1 MKDSLSS
8 SVVRLVFLLLVG
20 LYFHPISSPCQDSS
34 GEGTIIRGTR
44 TELAITVYDSA
55 RQIVRSSTTVKLYQD
70 GVAVDQASTSEGRVF
85 FVSRSSGSDFTI
97 TVEATGYKSA
107 QKEVTVSP
115 SVKNEI
121 AIYVEAIRPS
131 NESVGV
137 PGKPQLAPKA
147 KEELVKTLQA
157 MDKKKLD
164 EAQKHLSEAV
174 QLAPNDPEVLYVE
187 GLLFLERNDWLD
199 AQTVLQKSDQI
210 EPNQARVIAALGLA
224 LCNQKRYQQ
233 AIPPL
238 EKSLQLSPTA
248 SWETEWTLA
257 KSYYY
262 DGQYEQALK
271 MAQQAK
277 SHAHEATPQLDLL
290 LAQCLTAV
298 GRYEDSA
305 QVLRDFLK
313 NTPSG
318 PDAATARRWLDR
330 LVANGKIHPASDASP
345 SP

>member
-1 MKDSLSS
+1 MKHSFPS
-8 SVVRLVFLLLVG
+8 SVARLVLPLVVG
-20 LYFHPISSPCQDSS
+20 LWFHPVSSPCQDSS
-34 GEGTIIRGTR
+34 AEGTIIRGTR
-44 TELAITVYDSA
+44 TELAVTVYDSA
-55 RQIVRSSTTVKLYQD
+55 GQIVRSSTTIKLYKD

-85 FVSRSSGSDFTI
+85 FVSRSSGDFTI
-97 TVEATGYKSA
+97 AVEAAGYKSA
-107 QKEVTVSP
+107 QKDVTVEP
-115 SVKNEI
+115 SVKTEI
-121 AIYVEAIRPS
+121 AVYVQAILPS

-147 KEELVKTLQA
+147 KEALVKALQA

-174 QLAPNDPEVLYVE
+174 ELAPSDPEVLYVE

-199 AQTVLQKSDQI
+199 AQTALQKSDQI
-210 EPNQARVIAALGLA
+210 EPNQARVLAALGLA
-224 LCNQKRYQQ
+224 LCNQKSYQQ

-238 EKSLQLSPTA
+238 EKSLQLSPAA
-248 SWETEWTLA
+248 SWKTEWTLA
-257 KSYYY
+257 KSYYH

-277 SHAHEATPQLDLL
+277 SHTHEATPQLDLL

-313 NTPSG
+313 YNPSG
-318 PDAATARRWLDR
+318 ADAATARRWLDG
-330 LVANGKIHPASDASP
+330 LVANGKINPASNP
-345 SP
+345 IPNP